1 MERLTHERTNGIK
14 TGYWSP
20 NKKQELVDMLAAYEN
35 TRLTPE
41 QIIEMDKM
49 YTELAKEVMQLRK
62 KDIDVPANDGWIPVE
77 KELPEDNIEVL
88 ITYSD
93 VDNENETWIDITTYG
108 YATLGG
114 NKLGYKEWR
123 NPFLYFKGNYKVI
136 AWQPLP
142 EPYRPERS
150 EGE

>member
-14 TGYWSP
+14 AGYWSP
-20 NKKQELVDMLAAYEN
+20 NKKQELVNALAAYEN
-35 TRLTPE
+35 TELTPE

-62 KDIDVPANDGWIPVE
+62 KNIDVPANDGWIPVE
-77 KELPEDNIEVL
+77 KRLPDVTEGTEDPDCPEFNVMIKGASRSTTL
-88 ITYSD
+88 KYSWD
-93 VDNENETWIDITTYG
+93 GTWFDDNG
-108 YATLGG
+108 Y
-114 NKLGYKEWR
+114 
-123 NPFLYFKGNYKVI
+123 LYDVI

>member
-1 MERLTHERTNGIK
+1 MKRLTHERMNGIK

-20 NKKQELVDMLAAYEN
+20 NKKQELVDALAAYEN

-62 KDIDVPANDGWIPVE
+62 KNIDVPANDGWIPVE
-77 KELPEDNIEVL
+77 ERLPEDG
-88 ITYSD
+88 TYLC
-93 VDNENETWIDITTYG
+93 T
-108 YATLGG
+108 
-114 NKLGYKEWR
+114 
-123 NPFLYFKGNYKVI
+123 FKGELCGIEEPFTGMCGMENGVWDEPGYVT